1 MIVWV
6 NIVARRATTRISL
19 SRPNQERNG
28 LFLINSFMRYHV
40 GGEQKFAAYWNGH
53 AQLPEAACEKGIK
66 TCDERVMLTVQKSDG
81 KHKLIQRFE
90 QADSLEHNQLGEAIA
105 FSGFDHGSLVRCAMS
120 LGGGVASICSS
131 PQLPEFEYA
140 GWGES
145 GFLSVA
151 DHAEL
156 IWSHP
161 NAAIK
166 TDLAGLSAKG
176 MDSITFR
183 IAVVQP
189 IGQEVYV
196 TLTDT
201 AGKSAT
207 VTASDFSDAL
217 YNTPRKMGD
226 GIPLVDH
233 IDDVQWIGKLRQ
245 VMNMVAIP
253 LNAFEGVDT
262 NNLKELKLVFP
273 KESGKVAITDIEL
286 QNLGR
291 DKPAQKLAK
300 Q

>member
-1 MIVWV
+1 
-6 NIVARRATTRISL
+6 
-19 SRPNQERNG
+19 
-28 LFLINSFMRYHV
+28 
-40 GGEQKFAAYWNGH
+40 
-53 AQLPEAACEKGIK
+53 
-66 TCDERVMLTVQKSDG
+66 
-81 KHKLIQRFE
+81 
-90 QADSLEHNQLGEAIA
+90 
-105 FSGFDHGSLVRCAMS
+105 
-120 LGGGVASICSS
+120 
-131 PQLPEFEYA
+131 
-140 GWGES
+140 
-145 GFLSVA
+145 
-151 DHAEL
+151 
-156 IWSHP
+156 
-161 NAAIK
+161 
-166 TDLAGLSAKG
+166 

-189 IGQEVYV
+189 MGQEVYV

-207 VTASDFSDAL
+207 VTANDFSDAL

-253 LNAFEGVDT
+253 LKAFEGVDT